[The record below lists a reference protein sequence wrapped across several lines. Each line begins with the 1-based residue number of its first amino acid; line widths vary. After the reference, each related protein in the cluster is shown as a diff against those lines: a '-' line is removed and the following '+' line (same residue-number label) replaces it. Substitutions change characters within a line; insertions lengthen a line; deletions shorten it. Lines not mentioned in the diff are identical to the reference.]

1 MKVLEGRLKRRLNPQ
16 TVVNA
21 YLHFDALSDHSY
33 HYNCLLCGYHPTTLI
48 MDLNKKVSFA
58 CNMSDMELI
67 LGKGRTINDSEGF
80 PWSKLTG
87 ARRQPKP
94 SFLVSIYWL
103 IDEEKFIAIEYGT
116 SKG

>member
-33 HYNCLLCGYHPTTLI
+33 DYSCLLCGYHPTTLI

-58 CNMSDMELI
+58 CNMSDIELPGCI
-67 LGKGRTINDSEGF
+67 IVTMQISYTVTNSGKM
-80 PWSKLTG
+80 
-87 ARRQPKP
+87 
-94 SFLVSIYWL
+94 
-103 IDEEKFIAIEYGT
+103 
-116 SKG
+116 

>member
-33 HYNCLLCGYHPTTLI
+33 DYSCLLCGYHPTTLI

-58 CNMSDMELI
+58 CNMSDIGLPEVYNRDNADFVHCDKFWKNVELSMI
-67 LGKGRTINDSEGF
+67 QRGF
-80 PWSKLTG
+80 PGRNLPELDASPSLLSWS
-87 ARRQPKP
+87 P
-94 SFLVSIYWL
+94 
-103 IDEEKFIAIEYGT
+103 FIG
-116 SKG
+116 

>member
-33 HYNCLLCGYHPTTLI
+33 DYSCLLCGYHPTTLI

-58 CNMSDMELI
+58 CNMSDIELPEAYNCDNADFVHCDKFWENVELSMI
-67 LGKGRTINDSEGF
+67 QRGF
-80 PWSKLTG
+80 PGRNLPELDASPSLLSWS
-87 ARRQPKP
+87 P
-94 SFLVSIYWL
+94 
-103 IDEEKFIAIEYGT
+103 FIG
-116 SKG
+116 